1 MDDVLAGYG
10 GRFLLATAI
19 VSVALIV
26 FVGML
31 WILKRRAPTSFV
43 RVKRNKKSRLQVLD
57 HAAIDTRRQIVL
69 IRRDD
74 VEHLLMIGGSSDI
87 VIESNIPNRYSAAD
101 GQNAGTFENP
111 SAADTFDVGAAQP
124 VSPQPPKPSPRFPLA
139 ARQTDNEPT
148 LRKVEDMERGLDEA
162 VSMLRS
168 EAELTRVKPD
178 DAAPPVSAPD
188 QPAQPA
194 SPGPKPGDQTMS
206 ATVTPQTDV
215 SRGNPVSVEPM
226 GFSTPPMQPA
236 KTILTGTGSIFTDE
250 AEDVLERA
258 RQRIMKPSPRPQSG
272 ANHNHDALP
281 AAAKAGPAIDGSPE
295 IKAQQQ
301 SWTATA
307 RSVEA
312 ATHEV
317 PLSTTD
323 FESILQAEMDRIPMS
338 AAPSSPSEGRPART
352 SAAPPITG
360 VSRDEQIL
368 QNEIAKIFGEMTFDR
383 KKN

>member
-26 FVGML
+26 FIGML

-43 RVKRNKKSRLQVLD
+43 ARVKRNKKSRLQVLE
-57 HAAIDTRRQIVL
+57 HAAVDTRRQIVL

-74 VEHLLMIGGSSDI
+74 VEHLVMIGGSTDI

-111 SAADTFDVGAAQP
+111 SAADTFDIATIQAVTPVAKPVAEAAP
-124 VSPQPPKPSPRFPLA
+124 LKRPSDDDVSIKR
-139 ARQTDNEPT
+139 
-148 LRKVEDMERGLDEA
+148 VEDMERGLDEA

-168 EAELTRVKPD
+168 EAALSRG
-178 DAAPPVSAPD
+178 AAEPAPAVSAPD
-188 QPAQPA
+188 QPARPA
-194 SPGPKPGDQTMS
+194 NPAAPNPGGQTMS
-206 ATVTPQTDV
+206 ATVAPQTGA

-236 KTILTGTGSIFTDE
+236 KTILTGTGSIFTDD
-250 AEDVLERA
+250 AEDALERA
-258 RQRIMKPSPRPQSG
+258 RQRIIKPAPRPQSG
-272 ANHNHDALP
+272 ANRNEDAP
-281 AAAKAGPAIDGSPE
+281 ETSPE
-295 IKAQQQ
+295 IRTQEPWIPSPRGAEPAAFDAQPN
-301 SWTATA
+301 ATN
-307 RSVEA
+307 
-312 ATHEV
+312 
-317 PLSTTD
+317 
-323 FESILQAEMDRIPMS
+323 FESILQAEMDRIPVS
-338 AAPSSPSEGRPART
+338 PEPSQPAQTRPSQANV
-352 SAAPPITG
+352 APPITG

-383 KKN
+383 KKT